1 MTAHKYLFCLLYL
14 RNLLQICTYCSLHPR
29 PSSYAV
35 EDLQNNALIRELVA
49 VQKQLGMRDKIT

>member
-14 RNLLQICTYCSLHPR
+14 RNLLQICTY
-29 PSSYAV
+29 PSSYAA
-35 EDLQNNALIRELVA
+35 EDLQNTALIRELVA

>member
-14 RNLLQICTYCSLHPR
+14 RNLLQICTYCSLPR
-29 PSSYAV
+29 PSSYAA
-35 EDLQNNALIRELVA
+35 EDLQNNDLIRELVA